1 MVPMVEPSDRTG
13 KDYFHFAL
21 ASFGEIIATAGVVIV
36 SWRTCV
42 CGLVMMALALAYF
55 AMQD

>member
-1 MVPMVEPSDRTG
+1 MVEPSDRTG